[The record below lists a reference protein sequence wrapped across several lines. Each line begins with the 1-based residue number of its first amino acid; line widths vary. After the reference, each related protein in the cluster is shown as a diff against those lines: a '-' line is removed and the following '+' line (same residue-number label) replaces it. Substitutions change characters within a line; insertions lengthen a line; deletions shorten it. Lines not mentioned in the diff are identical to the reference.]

1 MAIPPQH
8 ETVPSWRMAQEW
20 WDPASIWEKLPGG
33 ESRSPVDS
41 VRRSSSPWAPQQMMV
56 PSVLSPQ
63 VWNIPAETWTNGAPE
78 SFVVLVPCVV
88 PGSSAGAGGVA
99 ALVASRGG
107 VGAGTVGVNA
117 AEAAGVGMGVACSAG
132 CRAGVCSGSASGV
145 GANAESNTPGSVG
158 WPQAAS
164 TAASM
169 AAASSTNAARSTT
182 PRIPPGLMARSALAA
197 CRLSCSPPPDRHSS
211 QPPPATVSRQPA
223 HLSLHTLSLRPTVRR
238 RGPWS
243 RAGRR
248 TRRTRSGCRAPRSPA
263 GFPPGARQSPART
276 GPRCCPSPGRRTPLP
291 SR

>member
-1 MAIPPQH
+1 MASIMALASGGISPSMAIPPQH
-8 ETVPSWRMAQEW
+8 FTLPSWRMAQECW
-20 WDPASIWEKLPGG
+20 CPASIWEKLPGG

-78 SFVVLVPCVV
+78 SFVVLVPGVV

-117 AEAAGVGMGVACSAG
+117 AEAAGVGMGVTCSAG

-145 GANAESNTPGSVG
+145 GANPESNSPGSVG

-169 AAASSTNAARSTT
+169 AAASSTNAARTS
-182 PRIPPGLMARSALAA
+182 
-197 CRLSCSPPPDRHSS
+197 
-211 QPPPATVSRQPA
+211 
-223 HLSLHTLSLRPTVRR
+223 
-238 RGPWS
+238 
-243 RAGRR
+243 AGRR
-248 TRRTRSGCRAPRSPA
+248 ARRRAQPSLRVTSGV
-263 GFPPGARQSPART
+263 
-276 GPRCCPSPGRRTPLP
+276 RRLPTAILRNP
-291 SR
+291 SRRPFSVSRGVCVYIR